1 MNNLFLVKKGDEAN
15 RPVVNL
21 MELNKFISYQHVKM
35 EGLHL
40 PKLILQKV
48 DLMSKFDLRVA
59 YFVIPLRVDS
69 RKFVRFEWTGG
80 LCQFL
85 SLYFELG
92 QVERVFT
99 KLNNFSLNFS
109 VALNNDKNYCVSGRH
124 DPVWLRSRGNFDG
137 KGNSGFSR
145 ILFQKLGFIVNLK
158 KMIGARSACRC

>member
-1 MNNLFLVKKGDEAN
+1 
-15 RPVVNL
+15 
-21 MELNKFISYQHVKM
+21 M

-48 DLMSKFDLRVA
+48 DLMSKVDLRVT

-80 LCQFL
+80 LYQFL

-137 KGNSGFSR
+137 KGNSGFS
-145 ILFQKLGFIVNLK
+145 
-158 KMIGARSACRC
+158 